1 MKSVFLHVKAQ
12 FEVNREENR
21 NEEDKNT
28 LDL

>member
-1 MKSVFLHVKAQ
+1 MKSVFLHVKVQ

-28 LDL
+28 LGL